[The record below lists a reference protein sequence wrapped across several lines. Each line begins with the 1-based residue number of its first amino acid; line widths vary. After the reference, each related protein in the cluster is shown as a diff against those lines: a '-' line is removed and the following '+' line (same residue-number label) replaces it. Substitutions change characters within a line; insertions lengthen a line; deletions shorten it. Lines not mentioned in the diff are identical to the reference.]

1 MKSTR
6 VAVVNDY
13 LSNTELSNDDFLN
26 FVEENNLARIIK
38 KIENSG

>member
-13 LSNTELSNDDFLN
+13 LSNTEQSNDDFLN